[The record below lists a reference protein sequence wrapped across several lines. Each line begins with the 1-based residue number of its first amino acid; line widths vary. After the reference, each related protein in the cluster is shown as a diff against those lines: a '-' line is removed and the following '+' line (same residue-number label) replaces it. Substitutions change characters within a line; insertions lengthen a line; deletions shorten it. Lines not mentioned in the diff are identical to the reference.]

1 MKHSLSSKFRAFTLI
16 ELLVVIAII
25 AILAGLLL
33 PALAKAK
40 ARAARINCVNN
51 LKQINLAFRIW
62 SNDHN
67 ERFPWMVRG
76 DASGTGVD
84 GGTAT
89 GTPGSVFGSLG
100 DAYSAI
106 SNELTV
112 PKVLICPSEP
122 TKQKAVTF
130 ESGSSWVFGN
140 DKGGAAV
147 KVNRESKFSLSYLAG
162 WDADETRAQT
172 VLSGDSNIESGP
184 SGGTGMVTKGTLAQ
198 YESSLRTKT
207 DELSKGQDST
217 WSIAYHNNNG
227 NLGLSDGSA
236 HQLGSPQLRSF
247 MAAACQGSAFA
258 DKTTGRM
265 RVVLPENQ

>member
-76 DASGTGVD
+76 DASGTGGD

-122 TKQKAVTF
+122 TSLPGWNQTPLRRVGVGRAKIFRAV
-130 ESGSSWVFGN
+130 W
-140 DKGGAAV
+140 
-147 KVNRESKFSLSYLAG
+147 
-162 WDADETRAQT
+162 RARRARRPR
-172 VLSGDSNIESGP
+172 SN
-184 SGGTGMVTKGTLAQ
+184 GGTCQMRP
-198 YESSLRTKT
+198 LR
-207 DELSKGQDST
+207 
-217 WSIAYHNNNG
+217 
-227 NLGLSDGSA
+227 GSA
-236 HQLGSPQLRSF
+236 RKSHRARAGLLL
-247 MAAACQGSAFA
+247 QGW
-258 DKTTGRM
+258 
-265 RVVLPENQ
+265 